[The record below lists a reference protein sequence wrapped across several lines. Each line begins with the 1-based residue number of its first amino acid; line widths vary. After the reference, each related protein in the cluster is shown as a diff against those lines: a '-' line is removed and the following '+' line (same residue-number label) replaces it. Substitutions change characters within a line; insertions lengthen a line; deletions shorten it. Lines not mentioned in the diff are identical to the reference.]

1 MEDSLP
7 LFAFES
13 LKFTN
18 AGRIIFASEKDGRN
32 HLYSI
37 AATGGAP
44 QLLTPGDF
52 DVEDVMLSADKRS
65 ILYTSNQNDI
75 DRRHI
80 WRVGCDR
87 RRAEGPNEW
96 RNHRMEPG
104 RDERWKNGVVSR
116 LNRDFA
122 RHALSPNEQRPR
134 VAREEYASG

>member
-52 DVEDVMLSADKRS
+52 DVEDVTLSADKRS

-80 WRVGCDR
+80 WRVSATGGEPK
-87 RRAEGPNEW
+87 ALTSGETIEW
-96 RNHRMEPG
+96 NPVETSDG
-104 RDERWKNGVVSR
+104 KNGVVSR

-134 VAREEYASG
+134 VAREESASG